1 MPTTLPVRT
10 APSVPSNDLID
21 FARALIFLY
30 AGIVI
35 SISIIVAILYDLR
48 MFKGLTLVEL
58 SLRATSLGLPFSDPQ
73 LVGIF

>member
-10 APSVPSNDLID
+10 APPSPSIDLID

-30 AGIVI
+30 SGIVI
-35 SISIIVAILYDLR
+35 AISIIVAIEYDLG

-58 SLRATSLGLPFSDPQ
+58 ILGATSPGWPFSDPQ
-73 LVGIF
+73 LIGML